1 MRQGSGGHGAER
13 NPAAGKRA
21 TGDRA
26 PGDPATSAS
35 SLIEHI
41 QGVMEH
47 QKALLARDLHDE
59 LGGLLVGAVM
69 DLAWAEQHMSAPPAE
84 LKQKLLRAR
93 QTLAAAIDMKRK
105 MIEELRP
112 TLLDNVGLFA
122 ALRWHVQAACK
133 RAGTTC
139 IIDVPEDERRFLPNV
154 PIALF
159 RIVQEAL
166 AVIVARKPVASA
178 EFTVTVDR
186 RAISIVIRSDAT
198 GEPSEEEAAINADV
212 HYLAAIQQRVA
223 SLKGEFQHGYIP
235 EEGTRIAVRFP
246 LEHTISP
253 G

>member
-1 MRQGSGGHGAER
+1 MGADDHGAER
-13 NPAAGKRA
+13 GPAAG
-21 TGDRA
+21 DDA
-26 PGDPATSAS
+26 PGCGAPGPSAASAS

-69 DLAWAEQHMSAPPAE
+69 DLAWAEQHLSAPPAE
-84 LKQKLLRAR
+84 LKQKLVRAR

-105 MIEELRP
+105 LIEELRP

-122 ALRWHVQAACK
+122 ALRWHVEAACK
-133 RAGTTC
+133 RTGIPC
-139 IIDVPEDERRFLPNV
+139 IIHVPEDERRFLPNV
-154 PIALF
+154 PIVLF

-178 EFTVTVDR
+178 EFAVTVDR
-186 RAISIVIRSDAT
+186 RAIAIVIRSEAG
-198 GEPSEEEAAINADV
+198 GEPSEQEGGINADA

-223 SLKGEFQHGYIP
+223 SLKGEFHEDYIP
-235 EEGTRIAVRFP
+235 AVGTRIAVRFP
-246 LEHTISP
+246 LEHAILP